1 MLWIKFPLFANILK
15 AFKYRDRMTII
26 GDILKSLKNSR
37 GGKRKTQIMQSANLN
52 YVQLDK
58 YLRYLLHH
66 GFLKITE
73 KGKIEITEDG
83 ARFLL
88 FLEAQK
94 IPAIM

>member
-1 MLWIKFPLFANILK
+1 MLWIKFPQFANILE

-37 GGKRKTQIMQSANLN
+37 DGKTKTQIMQSANLN
-52 YVQLDK
+52 YIQLNR
-58 YLRYLLHH
+58 YLRYLLHY

-88 FLEAQK
+88 FLEVQK